1 MRKRLIGKEFDMSL
15 ALPDLT
21 TQIGPLSLRNPVIAA
36 SGTFGYG
43 LELESLVDLNL
54 LGALVVKGLSLKPMP
69 GNPPPR
75 IVETSGGML
84 NAIGLANVGLEAFLR
99 DKLPRLRNYT
109 TPIIVNIYGHHTEEY
124 GELAS
129 ELRGVEGIAALE
141 VNISCPNVEC
151 GGMAFGI
158 DPLTSA
164 RVTERVVRN
173 TDKPVIVKLSPNVT
187 DIKMVAKAVEG
198 AGAHALSL
206 INTLTGMAIDVET
219 RRPKLANVF
228 GGLSGP
234 AIKPIA
240 LYMVY
245 QVARSVKIPVI
256 GMGGIMDYKDA
267 VEFLMVGARAVE
279 IGTANFVN
287 PRVTVEVIEGIRT
300 YCAENGIQRIGE
312 IVGSLKT
319 EPVCSRE

>member
-1 MRKRLIGKEFDMSL
+1 MALT
-15 ALPDLT
+15 LPDLT
-21 TQIGPLSLRNPVIAA
+21 TKIGPLSLQNPVIAA

-43 LELESLVDLNL
+43 LEFEPLVDLNL
-54 LGALVVKGLSLKPMP
+54 LGAVVVKGLSLKPMA

-75 IVETSGGML
+75 IVETPGGML
-84 NAIGLANVGLEAFLR
+84 NAIGLANIGLEAFFK
-99 DKLPRLRNYT
+99 DKLPRLRKFT
-109 TPIIVNIYGHHTEEY
+109 TPIIVNLYGHHTDEY

-129 ELRGVEGIAALE
+129 ELRGVDGVAALE

-164 RVTERVVRN
+164 RVTETVVKN

-187 DIKMVAKAVEG
+187 DIKAVAKAVEG

-206 INTLTGMAIDVET
+206 INTLTGMAIDVES
-219 RRPKLANVF
+219 RKPKLANIV

-245 QVARSVKIPVI
+245 QVARTVKIPVI
-256 GMGGIMDYKDA
+256 GMGGIMDYRDA
-267 VEFLMVGARAVE
+267 IEFLMVGARAVRSE
-279 IGTANFVN
+279 QPTSSI
-287 PRVTVEVIEGIRT
+287 P
-300 YCAENGIQRIGE
+300 
-312 IVGSLKT
+312 GS
-319 EPVCSRE
+319 RWR